1 MSNRG
6 VNSMEVKVLTKSDIF
21 NPTEEHKLLRQMV
34 REFVINE
41 VEVQAMEYNEKEKFN
56 ISLFRRLGEL
66 GLLGLTVKIEDGGAG
81 MDPVAS
87 VIVHEELAASDPGFA
102 LAYLAHSILFVNN
115 FYQNATNN
123 LKKKY
128 LPKVISGEYIGGMCM
143 TEPDA
148 GTDVLAMKTKA
159 IKKDNYYYITG
170 RKTYITNGAIDNNT
184 LGDIFFVY
192 AKTEDNKISSFIVE
206 KGFKGFYL
214 GQVLKHKLGM
224 RSSITAEL
232 VFDNCEVPAE
242 NLVGNEGDSLIH
254 MMKNLELERLTLAA
268 ISVGIAGRALEI
280 MIRYSNERK
289 AFDKYIKEFGQIQR
303 YIADSYAK
311 YMAAKTYLYT
321 TAANIDL
328 NKPGH
333 RIDTDAVK
341 LFASTVAKEIADN
354 AIQVLGGYGYFG
366 EAVVE
371 RLWRDSKLI
380 EIGGGTIEAH
390 QKNITKDLTKF
401 NIPIR

>member
-1 MSNRG
+1 
-6 VNSMEVKVLTKSDIF
+6 MEIKVLTKSDIF

-41 VEVQAMEYNEKEKFN
+41 VEPQALEYNEKEKFN
-56 ISLFRRLGEL
+56 ISLFRKLGEL
-66 GLLGLTVKIEDGGAG
+66 GLLGLTVKMQDGGAG
-81 MDPVAS
+81 MDAVAS

-115 FYQNATNN
+115 FYQNASSY
-123 LKKKY
+123 LKNKY
-128 LPKVISGEYIGGMCM
+128 LAKVISGEYIGGMCM

-148 GTDVLAMKTKA
+148 GTDVLSMKTKA
-159 IKKDNYYYITG
+159 VKKGNYYYLTG

-206 KGFKGFYL
+206 KEFKGFYL
-214 GQVLKHKLGM
+214 GQVLKPKLGM
-224 RSSITAEL
+224 RSSMTAEL
-232 VFDNCEVPAE
+232 VFDNCEVPVE

-254 MMKNLELERLTLAA
+254 MIKNLEIERLTLAA

-289 AFDKYIKEFGQIQR
+289 AFDKYIKEFGQTQR

-328 NKPGH
+328 YKPGH

-366 EAVVE
+366 EAIVE

-390 QKNITKDLTKF
+390 QKNITKDLTKY

>member
-1 MSNRG
+1 
-6 VNSMEVKVLTKSDIF
+6 MEVKVLAKSDIF

-41 VEVQAMEYNEKEKFN
+41 VEPQAMEYNEKEKFN

-66 GLLGLTVKIEDGGAG
+66 GLLGLTVRIEDGGAG
-81 MDPVAS
+81 MDAVAS

-115 FYQNATNN
+115 FYQNASNN

-128 LPKVISGEYIGGMCM
+128 LAKIISGEYIGGMCM

-159 IKKDNYYYITG
+159 IKKGDYYYITG
-170 RKTYITNGAIDNNT
+170 RKTYITNGAIDSNI

-214 GQVLKHKLGM
+214 GQVLKNKLGM

-232 VFDNCEVPAE
+232 VFDSCEVPAE
-242 NLVGNEGDSLIH
+242 NLVGSEGDSLIH
-254 MMKNLELERLTLAA
+254 MMKNLEIERLTLAA

-289 AFDKYIKEFGQIQR
+289 AFNKYIKEFGQIQR

-321 TAANIDL
+321 TATNIDL

-401 NIPIR
+401 NITIR

>member
-1 MSNRG
+1 
-6 VNSMEVKVLTKSDIF
+6 MEVKVLTKSDIF

-41 VEVQAMEYNEKEKFN
+41 VEPQAMEYNEKEKFN

-66 GLLGLTVKIEDGGAG
+66 GLLGLTVGIEDGGAG
-81 MDPVAS
+81 MDAVAS

-115 FYQNATNN
+115 FYQNASNN

-128 LPKVISGEYIGGMCM
+128 LAKVISGEYIGGMCM

-159 IKKDNYYYITG
+159 IKKGDYYYITG

-192 AKTEDNKISSFIVE
+192 AKTEDNKISSFVVE

-224 RSSITAEL
+224 RSSMTAEL

-254 MMKNLELERLTLAA
+254 MMKNLEIERLTLAA

-289 AFDKYIKEFGQIQR
+289 AFNKYIKEFGQIQR

-390 QKNITKDLTKF
+390 QKNITKDLTKY